1 MRLDI
6 LGRNSVLGL
15 ALAGLITAGPVQ
27 AQNKDAAK
35 DAAEAEKDATKDA
48 ANAQK
53 DATKDAA
60 KAQKDAVK
68 DAKVKKEKNRHPSR
82 TPNNTQGQHLTKG
95 SDDQQQP

>member
-1 MRLDI
+1 MLKT
-6 LGRNSVLGL
+6 LGRYSLLGV
-15 ALAGLITAGPVQ
+15 ALAGLMTAGAAQ

-35 DAAEAEKDATKDA
+35 DAAKAEKDATKDA

-68 DAKVKKEKNRHPSR
+68 DAKVKKDKDRDPSAS
-82 TPNNTQGQHLTKG
+82 TNKTKG
-95 SDDQQQP
+95 KHLAKGHSH

>member
-6 LGRNSVLGL
+6 LVRNSVLGL

-35 DAAEAEKDATKDA
+35 DAAKAEKDATKDA

-68 DAKVKKEKNRHPSR
+68 DAKVKKDKDRDPSAS
-82 TPNNTQGQHLTKG
+82 TNKTKG
-95 SDDQQQP
+95 KHLAKGHSH